1 MLKFDRLALA
11 AALALGLAPMALSD
25 AHAAAQTKFW
35 NLTSNTIDGFW
46 LAPAGTTNW
55 GANQALNDNDKTVDH
70 DERLKITNTKSG
82 TYDVKFTD
90 VRGRS
95 CMVKGV
101 KVVEGD
107 IFEIDEKDVKNCGKK

>member
-1 MLKFDRLALA
+1 MRKLSVMFAATLLAGA
-11 AALALGLAPMALSD
+11 AAVGS

-46 LAPAGTTNW
+46 LAPAGTTSW
-55 GANQALNDNDKTVDH
+55 GENQALNDNDKTVDH
-70 DERLKITNTKSG
+70 DERLKIKNVKTG
-82 TYDVKFTD
+82 TYDAKFTD

-95 CMVKGV
+95 CIVKGV

-107 IFEIDEKDVKNCGKK
+107 IFTIDEKDVKKDACGKK